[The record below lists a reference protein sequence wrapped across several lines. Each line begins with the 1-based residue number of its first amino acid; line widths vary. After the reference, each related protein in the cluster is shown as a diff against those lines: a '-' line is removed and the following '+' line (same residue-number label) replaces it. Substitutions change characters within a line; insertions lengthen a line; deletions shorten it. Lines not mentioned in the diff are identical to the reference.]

1 MYPVGTIRQ
10 AHRTRFLTAIARP
23 RRRSVGGLAHWRL
36 ARCSVRFAGLHE
48 TVLKAWWPF
57 GKVPSFDNTE
67 EIKCNFWTRNKCWE
81 VWARAD
87 NSKLRNK
94 IYVSKFYSS
103 TNSRLSQPK
112 LSSTDLML
120 RRSATFY
127 SLTRSELYVRST
139 HYLDQ
144 RCEGAER
151 GALMEWEATCFRLH
165 LREITRDGT
174 PKTTNGMRQ
183 QQQQQQQTKLWNN
196 SHMYMYD
203 LFMTCFI
210 YF

>member
-57 GKVPSFDNTE
+57 EKVPSFDNTE
-67 EIKCNFWTRNKCWE
+67 EIKCNVWTRNKYWE
-81 VWARAD
+81 VWASSDD

-103 TNSRLSQPK
+103 TNSRLSQPQ

-127 SLTRSELYVRST
+127 SSTRSEVNTLSGPTLWRSWTRSTGGVRSNMFEPT
-139 HYLDQ
+139 L
-144 RCEGAER
+144 A
-151 GALMEWEATCFRLH
+151 
-165 LREITRDGT
+165 RDNT
-174 PKTTNGMRQ
+174 QWHSKATNGMRQ